1 MKKMCLVLSTAAIL
15 VGCAAGGGGSI
26 TPEKQTGA
34 FGQEK
39 DKVSVTTAEAF
50 KGKKDVVIGSF
61 KVGFIEYNRASE
73 TAGGG
78 MFSNNAAARTTLKS
92 NLVGVPKSTMQA
104 ITDAAYRDFVAQ
116 LEANGYNVLDR
127 SRLTSLDAYK
137 KATSAANPTQ
147 YDNIML
153 AQKSD
158 VLYFAPTG
166 QELFFLI
173 GEQTGGFGA
182 LSSGIGFS
190 NPGMAFQAA
199 ADTDKL
205 AIVTANYVVN
215 FVNSEGFGGS
225 HRTTSS
231 VALDPGLSVVPGSA
245 IGIIGGYDGTF
256 SKNIGAITL
265 GQPVYS
271 MEEFGTIEETTSTA
285 ESAASTISMVMGGLS
300 GMSSTNSGTYAVTA
314 NPKTYESLT
323 AGLLKDANTQLVS
336 AMAANR

>member
-1 MKKMCLVLSTAAIL
+1 
-15 VGCAAGGGGSI
+15 
-26 TPEKQTGA
+26 
-34 FGQEK
+34 
-39 DKVSVTTAEAF
+39 
-50 KGKKDVVIGSF
+50 
-61 KVGFIEYNRASE
+61 
-73 TAGGG
+73 
-78 MFSNNAAARTTLKS
+78 
-92 NLVGVPKSTMQA
+92 
-104 ITDAAYRDFVAQ
+104 
-116 LEANGYNVLDR
+116 
-127 SRLTSLDAYK
+127 
-137 KATSAANPTQ
+137 
-147 YDNIML
+147 
-153 AQKSD
+153 
-158 VLYFAPTG
+158 
-166 QELFFLI
+166 
-173 GEQTGGFGA
+173 
-182 LSSGIGFS
+182 
-190 NPGMAFQAA
+190 
-199 ADTDKL
+199 
-205 AIVTANYVVN
+205 VVN